1 MAGTMTTVGVV
12 GLGTMGLGIAQ
23 VFAAAGLSV
32 LVTDAVAAARDSA
45 RERLAGALDRRVR
58 AGRMTAEERDAILGR
73 LVVVDGPGSMGAAEL
88 VVEAVV
94 EDLAVKRALL
104 AELERVVAPEVVL
117 ATNTSSLSVG
127 ALAAGL
133 RHPDAWSASTSSTP
147 RPRNG
152 SWSW

>member
-1 MAGTMTTVGVV
+1 MAGSMTTVGVM

-32 LVTDAVAAARDSA
+32 LATDAVAGARESA
-45 RERLAGALDRRVR
+45 RERLAGALDTRVR
-58 AGRMTAEERDAILGR
+58 AGKLTAEERDAVLGR

-94 EDLAVKRALL
+94 EDLAAKRALL
-104 AELERVVAPEVVL
+104 AELERVVAPEAVL

-127 ALAAGL
+127 ELAA
-133 RHPDAWSASTSSTP
+133 
-147 RPRNG
+147 
-152 SWSW
+152 